1 MVYTVHIVGLGA
13 GNLDQLSIGAW
24 NCLQSGKAIY
34 FRTKEHPVVR
44 VLEEQGICYES
55 FDAVYEKNAQFSSVY
70 DEIVM
75 RLLALAT
82 SEDIVYGVP
91 GHPMIAEKTTEKL
104 LKAQDEGKIHV
115 KIYSAPSFLDEMFT
129 SLKIDP
135 VDGFVL
141 LDATGFSLDEL
152 QFRKHMIFTQVY
164 DTNVASEVKLALLEG
179 LPHDYPVTLLSKA
192 GMPEETLQV
201 VCLCELDHGLQV
213 DNLRSIY
220 VPPVKKEDLLPNHD
234 FSTLLHIIETLRGPE
249 GCPWD
254 QKQTHESLKKYLKEE
269 SEELFEAID
278 LQDAFMIEE
287 ELGDVLLQV
296 VLHAQIAKENNNF
309 SIFDV
314 IRTLN
319 EKMIRRHPHV
329 FGNTKAETVEEVMQ
343 IWKEIKEKE

>member
-13 GNLDQLSIGAW
+13 GNFEQLSIGAW
-24 NCLQSGKAIY
+24 NCLQSGKPIY
-34 FRTKEHPVVR
+34 FRTKEHPVIR
-44 VLEEQGICYES
+44 TLEVKGICYES
-55 FDAVYEKNAQFSSVY
+55 FDEIYEKNERFSSVY
-70 DEIVM
+70 DEIVQ
-75 RLLALAT
+75 RLLELAKDK
-82 SEDIVYGVP
+82 DIVYGVP
-91 GHPMIAEKTTEKL
+91 GHPMIAEETTKKL
-104 LKAQDEGKIHV
+104 LKAQDEGKIQV

-141 LDATGFSLDEL
+141 VDATGFSADEL

-164 DTNVASEVKLALLEG
+164 DAHVASEVKLALLEG
-179 LPHDYPVTLLSKA
+179 LPYDYPVTLLSKA

-201 VCLCELDHGLQV
+201 VRLCEMDHELAV
-213 DNLRSIY
+213 DNLRSVYI
-220 VPPVKKEDLLPNHD
+220 PPVKKEDLLPNHD
-234 FSTLLHIIETLRGPE
+234 FTTLLYIIETLRGPN

-269 SEELFEAID
+269 SEELIEAID
-278 LQDAFMIEE
+278 LQDEFMIEE

-296 VLHAQIAKENNNF
+296 VLHAQIAKENHHF
-309 SIFDV
+309 SITDV

-329 FGNTKAETVEEVMQ
+329 FSDVKAETIEEVMQ
-343 IWKEIKEKE
+343 IWKEIKDKE